1 MEASE
6 PIDFKERTDLL
17 VSREGADYEGGGRKA
32 SGQLPLP
39 VYPPS
44 LPHMILAST

>member
-17 VSREGADYEGGGRKA
+17 VSREGADYEGGRKA